1 MKLFKEKRAFFVSL
15 VIGTVIS
22 VVVSL
27 FRGVGAG
34 KTAAENLIGFSAGFF
49 VTGVLFAGIGGLL
62 IISTATDFFDM
73 LTYGFKSLVVL
84 FTPFKNPKDHPRFY
98 DYKQI
103 RKEKRGEV
111 KTFLLF
117 AGLAL
122 IALSALALGISGL
135 IVQ

>member
-1 MKLFKEKRAFFVSL
+1 MKLFKDKRAFFVSL
-15 VIGTVIS
+15 LVGAVMS

-27 FRGVGAG
+27 LRGVGAG
-34 KTAAENLIGFSAGFF
+34 KTAAENLICFSDGFF
-49 VTGVLFAGIGGLL
+49 VTGILFAGIGGLL

-84 FTPFKNPKDHPRFY
+84 FTSFKNPKDHPRFY
-98 DYKQI
+98 EYKQM

-135 IVQ
+135 FVQ